1 VFEKEKVFYET
12 HKDEFHEKYLNKWLV
27 IVGDSLFGA
36 YDTPKEAI
44 ISATK
49 RYKPGEFMMRLPAN
63 DGKVFRIGPFI
74 RIRHA

>member
-1 VFEKEKVFYET
+1 MFEQENAFYEA
-12 HKDEFHEKYLNKWLV
+12 HKEEFHQKYLNKWLV

-44 ISATK
+44 TSTTK
-49 RYKPGEFMMRLPAN
+49 HYKPGEFMVRLPAN

-74 RIRHA
+74 RIHHA